1 MDWGMMYVW
10 QLQTWWWSFEIS
22 SSGLKMKGKP
32 EKLEKITA
40 DFTHEF
46 EYVNI

>member
-1 MDWGMMYVW
+1 MFDNCKLDDDHLKFHHPVD
-10 QLQTWWWSFEIS
+10 
-22 SSGLKMKGKP
+22 LKMKGKP